1 MLDETYEVDGNTY
14 QLYRFAKTVPVGD
27 GIVFA
32 VEGIT
37 TSDTVDSATAAR
49 GRLGQCGSGGPDRI
63 KSGRRDAES

>member
-32 VEGIT
+32 LEGIT
-37 TSDTVDSATAAR
+37 TSDTGEVCDGCPGAPRAVW
-49 GRLGQCGSGGPDRI
+49 L
-63 KSGRRDAES
+63 RRP

>member
-14 QLYRFAKTVPVGD
+14 QLYRFAKIVPVGD

-32 VEGIT
+32 LEGIT
-37 TSDTVDSATAAR
+37 TSDTGGVCDGCR